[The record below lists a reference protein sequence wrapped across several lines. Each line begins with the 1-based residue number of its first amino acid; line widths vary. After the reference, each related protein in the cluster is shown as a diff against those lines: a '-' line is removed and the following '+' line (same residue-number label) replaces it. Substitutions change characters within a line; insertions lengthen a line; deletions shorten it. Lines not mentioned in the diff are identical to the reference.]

1 MDVKGKHTVVFG
13 LGKTGEAVV
22 RFLLARE
29 ARVTVTDGSPAH
41 LLGDAAERMGRLPVV
56 MKLGGHDDSA
66 CETADLIVLSPG
78 VPHTLPCLERARKA
92 GIPVIGEIELA
103 GRYIDAPIVAIT
115 GTNGKST
122 VTRLGGR
129 MLKQSGKSVFV
140 GGNLGRPLID
150 HLNDHAPADVV
161 VAEVSSFQLDTI
173 VHFRPKVGVLLNIT
187 PDHLDR
193 YADFDAYAA
202 SKASVFKNQAAGDT
216 AILNAADPV
225 VSRVTQ
231 NIKSR
236 RCPFNE
242 KHLKQCSAVV
252 SDDGIRIAMPEAGEM
267 EIDKGL
273 VNLPGRHNLENT
285 AAAALAALAAGASEK
300 GILSALKT
308 FDADPHRLEYVAAIN
323 GVSYYDDSK
332 GTNVAAAARAV
343 QALGAPVI
351 LIAGGRDKYG
361 GYEALREP
369 VARYVKALIVM
380 GEAAETID
388 QAMTG
393 LVETRRAGSM
403 AEAVKIAAGVS
414 QPGDKVLLSP
424 ACASFDMYRSY
435 AERGRDFQ
443 KAVRSL
449 EKKAI

>member
-1 MDVKGKHTVVFG
+1 MDLKGKHAVVFG
-13 LGKTGEAVV
+13 LGKTGEAVA

-29 ARVTVTDGSPAH
+29 ARVTVTDRSPAH
-41 LLGDAAERMGRLPVV
+41 LLEDAAERMGRLPVV

-66 CETADLIVLSPG
+66 CETADLVVLSPG

-103 GRYIDAPIVAIT
+103 GRFIGAPIVAIT

-122 VTRLGGR
+122 ATRLGGR
-129 MLKQSGKSVFV
+129 MLKHSGKSVFV

-150 HLNDHAPADVV
+150 HLNDNAPADVV

-173 VHFRPKVGVLLNIT
+173 VHFRPEVGVLLNIT

-202 SKASVFKNQAAGDT
+202 SKARIFQNQAPGDT
-216 AILNAADPV
+216 AILNGADPV
-225 VSRVTQ
+225 VSRATKH
-231 NIKSR
+231 IKSR
-236 RCPFNE
+236 RCLFNDQ
-242 KHLKQCSAVV
+242 HLKQCSAVV
-252 SDDGIRIAMPEAGEM
+252 SDDGIRMTMPEAGTM
-267 EIDKGL
+267 KIDKDMVPL
-273 VNLPGRHNLENT
+273 AGRHNLENT
-285 AAAALAALAAGASEK
+285 AAAAMAALAAGASEK

-308 FDADPHRLEYVAAIN
+308 FDADPHRLEYIGSIN

-343 QALGAPVI
+343 EALGAPVI

-369 VARYVKALIVM
+369 VARYVKTLIVM

-388 QAMTG
+388 QAMAG

-403 AEAVKIAAGVS
+403 AQAVKIAAGIAK
-414 QPGDKVLLSP
+414 PGDKVLLSP
-424 ACASFDMYRSY
+424 ACASFDMYQSY

-443 KAVRSL
+443 KAVRFL